1 MSKRIGIVDVAAA
14 AGVSATTVSH
24 ALSGQ
29 GKMAPE
35 TRERVARVAAE
46 LGYAPNRI
54 ASALRRQRSSI
65 IGFVSD
71 EVATSPFSGGIVL
84 GAQDAAAERGA
95 LLMVVTSN
103 RDTTIEAQQLDAL
116 VAQQVDAVIYARV
129 SNKIVDAPPQL
140 TRQPTVLVDAYDP
153 NSALDS
159 VIPDERQ
166 IGRLATDRLLAAG
179 HRVIVHLTVDET
191 GPAARGRID
200 GYLDACAE
208 AGIRARVIRMPGQGD
223 ARAGRE
229 ALDRALAAYPDL
241 TAAFAFNDPMAM
253 GIYQAAMERGIEIP
267 HALSVVS
274 VDNLELIASQLRPA
288 LTTVRLPH
296 YEMGRMAVGRLFQLL
311 EGGMRIGDRHVKLAC
326 ELVERESV
334 GSVGSPAIVTI
345 P

>member
-29 GKMAPE
+29 GKMSAE
-35 TRERVARVAAE
+35 TRERVSRIAAE

-71 EVATSPFSGGIVL
+71 QIAISPFAGQIVL

-103 RDTTIEAQQLDAL
+103 SDPRVEAQQLDAL
-116 VAQQVDAVIYARV
+116 VAQQVDAMVYARMSHRRV
-129 SNKIVDAPPQL
+129 AAPPQL
-140 TRQPTVLVDAYDP
+140 LRQPAVLIDAYDP
-153 NSALDS
+153 DSNLDS
-159 VIPDERQ
+159 IVPDERQ

-179 HRVIVHLTVDET
+179 HRVIVHVTVDEHE
-191 GPAARGRID
+191 PAARGRID

-208 AGIRARVIRMPGQGD
+208 AGIRARVIRMPGLGD

-229 ALDRALAAYPDL
+229 ALARALAEHPET

-253 GIYQAAMERGIEIP
+253 GVYQAAATRGLRIP
-267 HALSVVS
+267 EDLSIVS
-274 VDNLELIASQLRPA
+274 VDNLEIIASQLRPA
-288 LTTVRLPH
+288 LTTVRLPQ
-296 YEMGRMAVGRLFQLL
+296 YEMGRFAIARLFELL
-311 EGGMRIGDRHVKLAC
+311 ETGERTGDRRVRLAC

-334 GSVGSPAIVTI
+334 TAPRTQLTVTH

>member
-1 MSKRIGIVDVAAA
+1 MAKRIGIVDVAAA

-29 GKMAPE
+29 GKMSAA
-35 TRERVARVAAE
+35 TRERVERVAAE
-46 LGYAPNRI
+46 MGYAPNRI

-103 RDTTIEAQQLDAL
+103 RDAAIEAQQLDAL
-116 VAQQVDAVIYARV
+116 VAQQVDAMIYARV

-166 IGRLATDRLLAAG
+166 IGRLATEHLLAAG

-191 GPAARGRID
+191 GPAARGRTD

-208 AGIRARVIRMPGQGD
+208 AGIRARVIRMPGDGD

-229 ALDRALAAYPDL
+229 ALGRAYAEHPDL
-241 TAAFAFNDPMAM
+241 TAAFVFNDPMAM
-253 GIYQAAMERGIEIP
+253 GVYQAAGAREVAIP
-267 HALSVVS
+267 DELSVVS
-274 VDNLELIASQLRPA
+274 VDNLELIASQLRPP
-288 LTTVRLPH
+288 LTTVKLPH
-296 YEMGRMAVGRLFQLL
+296 YEMGRLAVDRLFQLL
-311 EGGMRIGDRHVKLAC
+311 EGGPRVGDRNVRLAC

-334 GSVGSPAIVTI
+334 GRAPAEAIVTN